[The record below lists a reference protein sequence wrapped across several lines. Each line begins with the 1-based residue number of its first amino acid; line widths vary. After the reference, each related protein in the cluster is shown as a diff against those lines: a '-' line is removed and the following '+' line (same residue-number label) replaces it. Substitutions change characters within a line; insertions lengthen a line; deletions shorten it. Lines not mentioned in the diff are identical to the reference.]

1 MCPITT
7 SCSTSWY
14 YSSIFF
20 CCSVFI
26 NYTTSTPALTAPR
39 SRQAP
44 PKKKSKNTTATPENV
59 HIEYLNQEINIA
71 KTKATSLES
80 QIRDKEE
87 KIGILEDRLKAI
99 EEPRLSNL
107 FGQDLSPQS
116 QSQTPPGQPPVH
128 PQVHHCPWTATLTK
142 KVFTELS
149 FFKSQVTSLQKLVV
163 TTIIPNASA
172 PSPTPTQSAQ
182 LIPQPYHQPLVFLI
196 RLSRLLLLTQKVH
209 HLPLEEVLPHHQPQH
224 SLSSL
229 NPQLEQPL
237 LIQMLHHLL
246 QTILAEKV
254 PRHLSLLQEHPQ
266 DKPPQCQDHFLIP
279 KYPLSFQESQRPAMV
294 GIASS

>member
-26 NYTTSTPALTAPR
+26 NYTTSTPTLTAPR

-87 KIGILEDRLKAI
+87 KIGILEVRLKAI

-107 FGQDLSPQS
+107 FGQISISSITVSNPSRPAPCSSPGS
-116 QSQTPPGQPPVH
+116 S
-128 PQVHHCPWTATLTK
+128 
-142 KVFTELS
+142 
-149 FFKSQVTSLQKLVV
+149 
-163 TTIIPNASA
+163 
-172 PSPTPTQSAQ
+172 
-182 LIPQPYHQPLVFLI
+182 
-196 RLSRLLLLTQKVH
+196 
-209 HLPLEEVLPHHQPQH
+209 LPLDC
-224 SLSSL
+224 
-229 NPQLEQPL
+229 
-237 LIQMLHHLL
+237 
-246 QTILAEKV
+246 
-254 PRHLSLLQEHPQ
+254 HP
-266 DKPPQCQDHFLIP
+266 D
-279 KYPLSFQESQRPAMV
+279 
-294 GIASS
+294 